1 MAGNAN
7 TAAALTQRVQ
17 VALTGSTVL
26 LLLAAVVVGAI
37 IIPAVAATHQ
47 RRNTR
52 TAVPGHHLALT
63 ASR

>member
-7 TAAALTQRVQ
+7 TAAALTQRGQ

-26 LLLAAVVVGAI
+26 LLLVAVVVGAI

-47 RRNTR
+47 RRNTAPLCPA
-52 TAVPGHHLALT
+52 TTWH
-63 ASR
+63 